1 MKRTLG
7 LTIIVAT
14 PLVLLLGVVFNP
26 IQRSHSTSLSNAG
39 KEQRIDK
46 PFASYGERLSAFAQP
61 IAELILQQRRVL
73 AAAAI
78 GNADR
83 SQDLALLS
91 ARVTTVGLGPI
102 DVGMTLEEAA
112 QAGITL
118 EPIDS
123 ESRGECRYYR
133 VKNLMEPLGFMVVHG
148 RIIRIDVWP
157 GSPIETLSGIKIG
170 SHEKAVSELFQ
181 DRIKAAPNPITQGK
195 LLTFTPSD
203 PAEALHRIVF
213 ETDAEGTVVQYRTGQ
228 FPAVTWQGGC
238 L

>member
-1 MKRTLG
+1 MKRILG
-7 LTIIVAT
+7 LAIIVAT
-14 PLVLLLGVVFNP
+14 PLVLLGLVLNP
-26 IQRSHSTSLSNAG
+26 IQRSLSTSSSHVERGQAL
-39 KEQRIDK
+39 DK
-46 PFASYGERLSAFAQP
+46 PFASYGERLSALAQP
-61 IAELILQQRRVL
+61 VAELILQQRRVL
-73 AAAAI
+73 AASAT

-118 EPIDS
+118 EALDN
-123 ESRGECRYYR
+123 ESRGECRYYQ
-133 VKNLMEPLGFMVVHG
+133 VKDLIEPLGFMVVHG
-148 RIIRIDVWP
+148 RIIRIDIWP
-157 GSPIETLSGIKIG
+157 GSSIETLSGIKIG

-181 DRIKAAPNPITQGK
+181 DRIKAAPNPNTQGK

-213 ETDAEGTVVQYRTGQ
+213 ETDVEGTIVQYRTGQ